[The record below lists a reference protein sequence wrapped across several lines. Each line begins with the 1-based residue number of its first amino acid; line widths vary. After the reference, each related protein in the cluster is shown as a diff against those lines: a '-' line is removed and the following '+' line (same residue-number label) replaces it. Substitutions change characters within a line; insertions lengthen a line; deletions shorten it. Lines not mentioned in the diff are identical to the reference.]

1 MLRFL
6 RSGSKRTKLIWWLLT
21 IITIFTFVILFGT
34 GVEQTSH
41 MRRTDSVGSVDGHE
55 ISQADYQAALEDQR
69 ANYRRQYGT
78 VPTDRDARMVELQ
91 AWRALVAQQLVG
103 RMAQDEGLRAYD
115 EEVAWSLKTSP
126 PPVLTSNAAFQ
137 TNGTF
142 DPSKYETA
150 LRNPSNNWA
159 PFEEMARR
167 QLPTRKLEQRLLAAI
182 KLSEPELQDEFR
194 YRFERMNATVLL
206 VPASTDATVPAPS
219 AADLQRAFD
228 LNKGR
233 FVSGLRVQLELLIA
247 PRKYSDEDLRAAKQ
261 TAQGLVDRARRGEDF
276 SQLARD
282 YSEGAG
288 ADRGGVIDRTI
299 QTAEFGV
306 MGQHMETLQP
316 GGISDAFQDNG
327 RFLIFKLLA
336 KVPAAAGTPA
346 GMKVAQIIVKAHPNE
361 ESIRQQYASLV
372 ALRGRAARI
381 GLGKAAAE
389 KGLGTGKTR
398 FYEQGAPPEELFAA
412 PEVADWG
419 MREKVGKVSPVFEG
433 LDEFVIAEVA
443 GRHEPGPATRDELAE
458 PLRQLAEMDLRIER
472 VHPRADSIAAA
483 IAHGATLE
491 QVAHAMGLTPSQA
504 VNMTRAEP
512 AAQLAGA
519 PEFVGALFAA
529 PPGKVVGPVRGF
541 SGWYFGRVEQ
551 RGVADTTTLQK
562 NKAQLSSDL
571 LTKRQQSFFSSF
583 VNNLLAKAKVQD
595 QRYETMR

>member
-41 MRRTDSVGSVDGHE
+41 MRRTDSMASVDGHE
-55 ISQADYQAALEDQR
+55 TSQADYQAALEDQR

-142 DPSKYETA
+142 DPS
-150 LRNPSNNWA
+150 
-159 PFEEMARR
+159 
-167 QLPTRKLEQRLLAAI
+167 
-182 KLSEPELQDEFR
+182 
-194 YRFERMNATVLL
+194 
-206 VPASTDATVPAPS
+206 
-219 AADLQRAFD
+219 
-228 LNKGR
+228 KGR

-327 RFLIFKLLA
+327 RFLSFKLLA
-336 KVPAAAGTPA
+336 KVPPAAGQPA
-346 GMKVAQIIVKAHPNE
+346 GMKGAQIIIQAHSNQ
-361 ESIRQQYASLV
+361 ESS
-372 ALRGRAARI
+372 
-381 GLGKAAAE
+381 
-389 KGLGTGKTR
+389 
-398 FYEQGAPPEELFAA
+398 
-412 PEVADWG
+412 
-419 MREKVGKVSPVFEG
+419 
-433 LDEFVIAEVA
+433 
-443 GRHEPGPATRDELAE
+443 RH
-458 PLRQLAEMDLRIER
+458 
-472 VHPRADSIAAA
+472 
-483 IAHGATLE
+483 
-491 QVAHAMGLTPSQA
+491 
-504 VNMTRAEP
+504 
-512 AAQLAGA
+512 
-519 PEFVGALFAA
+519 
-529 PPGKVVGPVRGF
+529 
-541 SGWYFGRVEQ
+541 
-551 RGVADTTTLQK
+551 
-562 NKAQLSSDL
+562 
-571 LTKRQQSFFSSF
+571 
-583 VNNLLAKAKVQD
+583 
-595 QRYETMR
+595 